1 MTTLTA
7 SLLITLIGMGLVFI
21 ALGLLWGLMEATVVG
36 TAWYNKSH
44 PEEKE
49 EENEEEEADEAPIA
63 EAASLPVKSLS
74 KQKAAAAAAV
84 AVALALEEEGPQ
96 AAAEPQPNGYYAQS
110 SAWKSVMRSAQLTQR
125 SNQFTRKSR
134 GNVR

>member
-44 PEEKE
+44 PEE
-49 EENEEEEADEAPIA
+49 EEEEEVAEEAPA
-63 EAASLPVKSLS
+63 AEEAAQHVTNSI
-74 KQKAAAAAAV
+74 KQKAAAAAV
-84 AVALALEEEGPQ
+84 AVALAFQDEGPEG
-96 AAAEPQPNGYYAQS
+96 AAEPQSNGYFAQS